1 MSSAAD
7 PGLVAGAKAIPG
19 ALGFLRGRRELWP
32 FCVVPLLL
40 NLCVFGLAIAAFV
53 VYLDPLVA
61 AVSETF
67 EVTDPEAWYEWL
79 WVGPLRLLAW
89 AVRWMLIVIFAWA
102 VYFLFAVIGTVIASP
117 FLDILSA
124 RVERTITGGVVAP
137 SGGVLRALGAE
148 ARRAL
153 FFLGVQLGWI
163 ALALVPGMQP
173 FSALGLF
180 VTSALFLPLEYTS
193 YVLDRRS
200 VRFAEQRVWLW
211 SHRRAMFGFGATAF
225 ASFLVPGLNFLCLPL
240 LVTAGTRL
248 ALEIGPPAPP
258 LPGAG

>member
-1 MSSAAD
+1 VD
-7 PGLVAGAKAIPG
+7 PGLVAGARAIPG
-19 ALGFLRGRRELWP
+19 AFGFLRGRRGLWP

-53 VYLDPLVA
+53 AYLDPLVA

-67 EVTDPEAWYEWL
+67 EVATPQAWYEWL

-89 AVRWMLIVIFAWA
+89 ALRWVLVALFALA

-117 FLDILSA
+117 FLDVLSA
-124 RVERTITGGVVAP
+124 RVESAVTGGAVAP
-137 SGGVLRALGAE
+137 GGGVLRALGAE
-148 ARRAL
+148 ARRVL

-173 FSALGLF
+173 FAVLGLF
-180 VTSALFLPLEYTS
+180 VSSALFLPLEYTS
-193 YVLDRRS
+193 YLLDRRNI
-200 VRFAEQRVWLW
+200 RFAERRAWLW

-225 ASFLVPGLNFLCLPL
+225 VSFLVPGLNFVCLPL

-248 ALEIGPPAPP
+248 ALEIGPPTAS
-258 LPGAG
+258 LPAAG